1 MLLET
6 VKTREGG
13 KKKVSHPIGAH
24 RDLHVLTGDDVV
36 PDVLDVVGGQLQEP
50 EVGVRYEIMNKSGSV
65 ANGQLGHG

>member
-1 MLLET
+1 M
-6 VKTREGG
+6 KTIEGG

-65 ANGQLGHG
+65 ANGQLVHGL

>member
-50 EVGVRYEIMNKSGSV
+50 EVALGAKS
-65 ANGQLGHG
+65 